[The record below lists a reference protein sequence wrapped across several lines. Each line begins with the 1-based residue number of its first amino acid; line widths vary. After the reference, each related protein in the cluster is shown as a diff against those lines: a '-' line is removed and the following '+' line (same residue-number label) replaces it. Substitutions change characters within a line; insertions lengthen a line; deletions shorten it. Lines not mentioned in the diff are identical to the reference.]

1 MTYRNPIKGAVFQH
15 LHINVRGLRIAA
27 GLTLKMAAGRAKMH
41 WRHWQR
47 IEAGGI
53 DLTLITLARL
63 AEALQVDV
71 AVLLRDP
78 KQQMN

>member
-1 MTYRNPIKGAVFQH
+1 MSYRNPIKGAVFQR
-15 LHINVRGLRIAA
+15 LRINVRVLRIAA
-27 GLTLKMAAGRAKMH
+27 GLTLKNAAGRAKMH

-53 DLTLITLARL
+53 DLTLMTLGRL
-63 AEALQVDV
+63 AEALRVDV

-78 KQQMN
+78 EQQMH